1 MAFTADILV
10 GLSQGDEGK
19 GCVTNALLKSG
30 IYTHCIKSNGGHNS
44 GHTIMHEGKKVVT
57 HAVPSGVVQGVKS
70 IIGPGCVLHPDLL
83 EKEIHELESV
93 GIEVRK
99 NLFIDNRVHI
109 ITDKHLQEDGSDTKI
124 GTTRKG
130 NGPAYRDKYSR
141 TGQRYDEVINSHAI
155 PAPLSRLGVGCI
167 DVYDEFFNGIEDVHA
182 LFEGGQG
189 FYLDI
194 DWGDYP
200 YVTSSHCTAAG
211 AMLNGIPHQSIRK
224 VYGISKAYDTYVG
237 AKEFEPQEEIFK
249 QIRKVGN
256 EWGATTGRPR
266 QVNWLNVDNLI
277 KAIRVNGVTH
287 LITNKVDI
295 LKDVGTWQVISGGEI
310 VKLSNEDE
318 YKTFVT
324 RKVVQSCESVQ
335 SIVFSSTPDGI

>member
-1 MAFTADILV
+1 MSFTADILV

-30 IYTHCIKSNGGHNS
+30 GYTHCVKSNGGHNS
-44 GHTIMHEGKKVVT
+44 GHTIIHNGKKVVT

-70 IIGPGCVLHPDLL
+70 IVGPGCVLHPGLL
-83 EKEIHELESV
+83 EKEVLELESV
-93 GIEVRK
+93 GIHVRK

-109 ITDKHLQEDGSDTKI
+109 ITDEHLKEDGSDTKI

-141 TGQRYDEVINSHAI
+141 TGSRYGEVMERHAI
-155 PAPLSRLGVGCI
+155 PAPLSRLGLKCI
-167 DVYDEFFNGIEDVHA
+167 DVYDEFFNGVSDAHA

-189 FYLDI
+189 FYLDV

-200 YVTSSHCTAAG
+200 YVTSSHCTTAG
-211 AMLNGIPHQSIRK
+211 AMLNGVPHQSIRK

-237 AKEFEPQEEIFK
+237 AKQFEPPESVFEK
-249 QIRKVGN
+249 IREAGN

-266 QVNWLNVDNLI
+266 QVNWLNIDNLI

-295 LKDVGTWQVISGGEI
+295 LREIGEWRVISG
-310 VKLSNEDE
+310 DE
-318 YKTFVT
+318 VVNLGSEEEYRGFLTK
-324 RKVVQSCESVQ
+324 KVLRTCETVQ